1 MKSTIEIKYVAYV
14 TTEIEEDIATL
25 NQDVWPPVVTL
36 TNGKSFEINTSS
48 KLSEDFV
55 QKISIHPKK
64 KVN

>member
-36 TNGKSFEINTSS
+36 TNGESFEINTSS
-48 KLSEDFV
+48 KLSKDFV
-55 QKISIHPKK
+55 QKISIHPKRK
-64 KVN
+64 